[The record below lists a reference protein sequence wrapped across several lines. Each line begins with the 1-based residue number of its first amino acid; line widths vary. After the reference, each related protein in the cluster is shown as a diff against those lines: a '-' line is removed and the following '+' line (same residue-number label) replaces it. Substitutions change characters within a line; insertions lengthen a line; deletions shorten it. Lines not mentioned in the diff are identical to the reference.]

1 MDPPVPNRQISIPLF
16 TQRSPPVSVPAQS
29 SIFPAATTDSAV
41 GVEPNELEL
50 PVEDSV
56 AWRILVAAGPIFA
69 DKGFSGATVREI
81 CDSADVN
88 LASVNY
94 YFGDKQQL
102 YLQTV
107 LLAREM
113 RVQQVPTPVW
123 QSGTSPEDKLQQF
136 IEMILRRMVVGH
148 PHIPW
153 QVKLLVNEIQHPTDA
168 CQSLV
173 HSYFRPF
180 LESLSNVI
188 GEVAGRPLAEDE
200 AALLSMSVIGQ
211 CMIYRFAPETSRMA
225 LSYCPVTNSH
235 APDYQQALS
244 QLTEQITLFS
254 IAGIRAVGGQ

>member
-1 MDPPVPNRQISIPLF
+1 M
-16 TQRSPPVSVPAQS
+16 SVPAQS
-29 SIFPAATTDSAV
+29 SVIPVSATESVV
-41 GVEPNELEL
+41 GVEAGALEL
-50 PVEDSV
+50 PDEDSV
-56 AWRILVAAGPIFA
+56 AWRILVSAGPIFA

-107 LLAREM
+107 LLARDM
-113 RVQQVPTPVW
+113 RVQQVPTPIW
-123 QSGTSPEDKLQQF
+123 QSRTSPEDKLQQF

-153 QVKLLVNEIQHPTDA
+153 QVKLLVNEIQHPTEA

-188 GEVAGRPLAEDE
+188 REVADRPLAEDE
-200 AALLSMSVIGQ
+200 AVLLSMSVIGQ
-211 CMIYRFAPETSRMA
+211 CMIYRFAPETSRMT
-225 LSYCPVTNSH
+225 LSCCPVTASH
-235 APDYQQALS
+235 RPDHQQALS
-244 QLTEQITLFS
+244 KLTEQITQFS
-254 IAGIRAVGGQ
+254 IAGIRAMRD